1 MSMQDKEMDELFRAK
16 LDNLEIQPSDKVW
29 KGIVVELDG
38 AKRKR
43 SLVPVIRIAASI
55 TVFIAVG
62 IFFMLK
68 GDKVADQVATHMGIK
83 QHGLKLTAKGGAT
96 DKGESV
102 EHVLQSQQ
110 QLQQL
115 ASETAKQQTEHD
127 KTTSE
132 IKSIKANTVKDNS
145 IAASNK
151 LRIVNNSKH
160 STAKTVQPSVTE
172 VRDVEEEKG
181 LPLEQKTL
189 AALPEREIK
198 PTQAVVPDE
207 PLNTDK
213 PVIPGG
219 DDFKTGNKIA
229 SVQLPAAKPA
239 KAAVKKHGI
248 RTFGDLINVVVAKV
262 DKRQDKVIHF
272 SDSDD
277 DEESNITSINLGFV
291 KVKKDDK

>member
-16 LDNLEIQPSDKVW
+16 LDNLEIQPSNKVW

-62 IFFMLK
+62 LFFMLR
-68 GDKVADQVATHMGIK
+68 GNKVADQVATRIGIK
-83 QHGLKLTAKGGAT
+83 HQRTELTARGEAT
-96 DKGESV
+96 EEGENISRV
-102 EHVLQSQQ
+102 IQSQQ
-110 QLQQL
+110 IASGIAKLQQADENRSAGKIKL
-115 ASETAKQQTEHD
+115 K
-127 KTTSE
+127 KTKT
-132 IKSIKANTVKDNS
+132 IKDNS
-145 IAASNK
+145 IAASTE
-151 LRIVNNSKH
+151 LRIANYSKH
-160 STAKTVQPSVTE
+160 STTKTVQPSVTE
-172 VRDVEEEKG
+172 VSGVEQERG
-181 LPLEQKTL
+181 LPLAHQTL
-189 AALPEREIK
+189 AALPEKEIK
-198 PTQAVVPDE
+198 PTQGMVPDE

-213 PVIPGG
+213 PVISGG
-219 DDFKTGNKIA
+219 DDFKTGNKVA
-229 SVQLPAAKPA
+229 SIQLPAVKPA
-239 KAAVKKHGI
+239 KAKKHGI

-291 KVKKDDK
+291 KVKKDEK